1 MITLHTNFGDIK
13 IELNFEKAPIT
24 AKNFEDYAK
33 KGFITAR
40 FSTV

>member
-13 IELNFEKAPIT
+13 IELNFEKAPVTAKTLKIT
-24 AKNFEDYAK
+24 AKKVSIA
-33 KGFITAR
+33 AQ